1 MRAHLA
7 GEYRVLVTHAILDEG
22 GAALRNDRFGAV
34 PLADFRRRPN
44 YAWIENDFVVT
55 AVLRQQNVR
64 EHCSHVSARNKFT
77 LLIEE
82 HATIGIGIPDRREVE
97 ITFAHRLFTL
107 SAISGLHWIGSS
119 FGKSSIRFPI

>member
-1 MRAHLA
+1 
-7 GEYRVLVTHAILDEG
+7 
-22 GAALRNDRFGAV
+22 
-34 PLADFRRRPN
+34 ADFRRRPN

-55 AVLRQQNVR
+55 AVLRQQHVR
-64 EHCSHVSARNKFT
+64 EHCSHVSAGNEFT

-107 SAISGLHWIGSS
+107 SAIRRLHWIGSS
-119 FGKSSIRFPI
+119 LWEGSVRLPIQSREIQPEFFCN